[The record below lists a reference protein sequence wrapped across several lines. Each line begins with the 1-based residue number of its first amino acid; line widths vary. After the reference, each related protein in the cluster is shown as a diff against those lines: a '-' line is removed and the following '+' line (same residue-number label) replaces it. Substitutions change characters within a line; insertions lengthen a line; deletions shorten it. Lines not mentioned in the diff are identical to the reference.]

1 MQLSPVTLDSL
12 QGAVVLVGSMLS
24 ADRRTGLPNGTRV
37 SDRIT
42 ERIVRGA
49 FLNPPV
55 EFGVTPSMLNEIERL
70 VKQTPFEVLFEHYPE
85 PGRARDLLAA
95 QYVNGCPNPFH
106 FGLTKAIRQ
115 GNIAHI
121 VTTNYDLCIESA
133 AQPHDGLRTVVEP
146 ADLVAPVPSP
156 SIPPTLFKIH
166 GCASRPDSLVFRLSQ
181 EGALPQWKRDLLAEL
196 VDGRDLVV
204 IGYSGRDFDICPILF
219 GLPYRRLFWLFRGTN
234 PLPAEIAESSYNL
247 QHVYA
252 HPSEFDRVHA
262 TGGGFDALF
271 SGLVDPSQIHFEPSV
286 EEAGI
291 VADLFVNEAADPYG
305 YMIWRAALLNAVSC
319 RFGTLAALSQLAPND
334 RTRPE
339 AVKLASDA
347 DERGGRYKDSIKR
360 VRLLREV
367 LDRSRDP
374 DRWLESFF
382 VEAGRFY
389 TAGDF
394 IRFYRA
400 KKLFRAAAARLV
412 EERVSFD
419 GDLDEARAAYLD
431 VLWLKALRLLPVIGK
446 WVAGYAF
453 RSRNAQDFERAA
465 NFYYRTGGWQE
476 LHLIQAA
483 MNDLGLPIAIGG
495 SAGADA
501 HLLLATASGFGHLN
515 NLVGR
520 AAAYRRSLNPE
531 RATCNELLD
540 GLAAFG
546 HSAEFWKFFRRFRSI
561 ISRRHYRT
569 YRSLARSELRQCQYS
584 LVFKLKNRLGGV
596 LR

>member
-1 MQLSPVTLDSL
+1 MQLSPITLDSL

-24 ADRRTGLPNGTRV
+24 ADKTTGLPNGARV

-49 FLNPPV
+49 FRNSPE
-55 EFGVTPSMLNEIERL
+55 EFGVTPSMLSEIERL
-70 VKQTPFEVLFEHYPE
+70 VKQTPFEVLFEHYPDRA
-85 PGRARDLLAA
+85 RARDILAA
-95 QYVNGCPNPFH
+95 QYVKGRPNPFH
-106 FGLTKAIRQ
+106 FGLTKGIRQ
-115 GNIAHI
+115 GNIAHV

-133 AQPHDGLRTVVEP
+133 AQPQDGLRIVVEP
-146 ADLVAPVPSP
+146 TDISVPGP
-156 SIPPTLFKIH
+156 PIAPPTLFKIH
-166 GCASRPDSLVFRLSQ
+166 GCADRPDSLVFRLSQ
-181 EGALPQWKRDLLAEL
+181 EGALPQWKRDFLKEL
-196 VDGRDLVV
+196 VVGRDLVV

-219 GLPYRRLFWLFRGTN
+219 GLPYRRLFWLFRRTD
-234 PLPAEIAESSYNL
+234 PLPAEVAESSFNL
-247 QHVYA
+247 QHVHAQPREY
-252 HPSEFDRVHA
+252 DRVHA
-262 TGGGFDALF
+262 TGGGFDAVF
-271 SGLVDPSQIHFEPSV
+271 RGLVDPAQGRFEPSA

-291 VADLFVNEAADPYG
+291 VEDLFANEVADPYG
-305 YMIWRAALLNAVSC
+305 YTIWRAALLNAVSC
-319 RFGTLAALSQLAPND
+319 RFGTLAALSQLTPND

-347 DERGGRYKDSIKR
+347 DERGGRYKDSIMR
-360 VRLLREV
+360 VRLLREM
-367 LDRSRDP
+367 LDRSREP

-382 VEAGRFY
+382 VEAGRLY

-400 KKLFRAAAARLV
+400 KKFFRAAAAQLV
-412 EERVSFD
+412 DERVSFD

-431 VLWLKALRLLPVIGK
+431 ALWLKALRLLPVIGE
-446 WVAGYAF
+446 WLAGYAL
-453 RSRNAQDFERAA
+453 RSRNDQVFERAA
-465 NFYYRTGGWQE
+465 NFYYRIGGWQE

-483 MNDLGLPIAIGG
+483 MNDLRLPIAISG

-501 HLLLATASGFGHLN
+501 HLLLTTVNGFGHLN

-546 HSAEFWKFFRRFRSI
+546 HSAEFWKFFQRFRSI

-584 LVFKLKNRLGGV
+584 FVFILRNRLKEI
-596 LR
+596 LL